1 VLTEGYKKVLIDQLV
16 EIYPY
21 SRSWFEKKSYDQC
34 AAMLAKKPT
43 PKTKPAKT
51 PARPA
56 ETKGDMIRTDSGRW
70 EKMYD

>member
-1 VLTEGYKKVLIDQLV
+1 MLTEGYKKVLIDQLV

-51 PARPA
+51 PARP
-56 ETKGDMIRTDSGRW
+56 
-70 EKMYD
+70 